1 MPEQCRKCVPRIE
14 KEHQALAKAEQSAT
28 AAATAA
34 TIPESAQADSVAQ
47 QHTGAEL
54 EEIWMGKGWKGMEG
68 EQLDWTLKDIESMK
82 QHVTIR
88 NNHLDSDK
96 APRHFGGLKKTA
108 ISRPC
113 Q

>member
-1 MPEQCRKCVPRIE
+1 MIGSLLSRVRFDRVAELPMPEQCRKCVPRIE

-54 EEIWMGKGWKGMEG
+54 EEIWMGRGWKGSN
-68 EQLDWTLKDIESMK
+68 WIE
-82 QHVTIR
+82 H
-88 NNHLDSDK
+88 
-96 APRHFGGLKKTA
+96 
-108 ISRPC
+108 
-113 Q
+113 

>member
-54 EEIWMGKGWKGMEG
+54 EEIWMGRGWKGSN
-68 EQLDWTLKDIESMK
+68 WIE
-82 QHVTIR
+82 H
-88 NNHLDSDK
+88 
-96 APRHFGGLKKTA
+96 
-108 ISRPC
+108 
-113 Q
+113 